1 MYYPYRVAVAA
12 AVAPVVARLA
22 FEIVAAVAFQSVVVV
37 VVQWRQPFDFDK
49 TWSVAAV
56 VPYAAVASFAYW
68 SYRH

>member
-22 FEIVAAVAFQSVVVV
+22 FEIVAAAAFQSV